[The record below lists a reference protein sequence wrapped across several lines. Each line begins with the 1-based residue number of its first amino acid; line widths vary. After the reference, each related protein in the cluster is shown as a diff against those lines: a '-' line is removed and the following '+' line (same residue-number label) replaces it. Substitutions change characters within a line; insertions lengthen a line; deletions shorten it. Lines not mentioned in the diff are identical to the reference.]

1 MALDRWVRD
10 GEEPPSSRYPT
21 LADGSLVSPSDPV
34 PAIPGL
40 PYAGLHTPAH
50 LVDHDAVPPEVVGH
64 YPVFLPRMD
73 ADGLPVAGVRL
84 PAVAVPR
91 ATYTGWNPRADG
103 YAPGALCTNMGATVP
118 FAATRAERDA
128 AGDPRP
134 SVEERTPTDAA
145 YVAAVRAAADRL
157 LAERLMLPDDAAASV
172 QAAEAGTLARLGR

>member
-1 MALDRWVRD
+1 MHRVILPQTGIFAAWREAAR
-10 GEEPPSSRYPT
+10 P
-21 LADGSLVSPSDPV
+21 LAAHGV
-34 PAIPGL
+34 PAAEVDWAFDDAEAPLLFDSAPLPSGPG
-40 PYAGLHTPAH
+40 
-50 LVDHDAVPPEVVGH
+50 
-64 YPVFLPRMD
+64 R
-73 ADGLPVAGVRL
+73 
-84 PAVAVPR
+84 AVAVPR